1 MTTSPRR
8 RALVLAAALAVS
20 ALAFAGCASA
30 NPGADPTADASTPS
44 PAGELAAA
52 WLDDGRAIGIV
63 TWGSSTCIPI
73 AGDPVY
79 KDGVL
84 TIGLSDVAGQV
95 CTQDYVARGSLVT
108 LPAGVDPAKELKVA
122 VTGTYAG
129 DLVVGGDATLAPTA
143 PVEYLP
149 SAGWFS
155 PDGFLM
161 LTWGSSTCIPQL
173 EKAVAS
179 GKAEVTATFVTPP
192 ADQVC
197 TADMG
202 PRVTVG
208 AVTGLEATSGVHLVL
223 TGGGLDGMQV
233 PIVGAR

>member
-8 RALVLAAALAVS
+8 RVLALAAALALS
-20 ALAFAGCASA
+20 ALAFVGCASTTA
-30 NPGADPTADASTPS
+30 GSNPTTDASTPT
-44 PAGELAAA
+44 PVGELAAA

-63 TWGSSTCIPI
+63 TWGSSTCIPV
-73 AGDPVY
+73 AGEPVF

-84 TIGLSDVAGQV
+84 TIGLSDVEGQV
-95 CTQDYVARGSLVT
+95 CTQDYVARGTLVT

-122 VTGTYAG
+122 VTGAYAG
-129 DLVVGGDATLAPTA
+129 DLVVAGDATLAPA
-143 PVEYLP
+143 AAVEYLP
-149 SAGWFS
+149 TAGWFS
-155 PDGFLM
+155 SDGFLV
-161 LTWGSSTCIPQL
+161 LTWGSSTCVPQL

-208 AVTGLEATSGVHLVL
+208 AVTGLEATSSVHLVL
-223 TGGGLDGMQV
+223 AGGGLDGMQV
-233 PIVGAR
+233 SIVGTR